1 MVNNNEPSGASEKVH
16 MAAGLSLLGGLGLIV
31 LAPLLIALGIVVMQ
45 CWWYFNNDAW
55 MPLSMMDGLAKII
68 DTNWFMMPNNW
79 PSVTATAKV
88 ALDTVPLSL
97 FFMAIGLLLVK
108 VVDR

>member
-1 MVNNNEPSGASEKVH
+1 MFNNNEPSGTSDKVR

-31 LAPLLIALGIVVMQ
+31 LAPLLIALGIVAMQ
-45 CWWYFNNDAW
+45 CWWYFSNGAW
-55 MPLSMMDGLAKII
+55 TPLSMMDGLAKIMG
-68 DTNWFMMPNNW
+68 TNWFMMPNNW
-79 PSVTATAKV
+79 PSVTAIVKV